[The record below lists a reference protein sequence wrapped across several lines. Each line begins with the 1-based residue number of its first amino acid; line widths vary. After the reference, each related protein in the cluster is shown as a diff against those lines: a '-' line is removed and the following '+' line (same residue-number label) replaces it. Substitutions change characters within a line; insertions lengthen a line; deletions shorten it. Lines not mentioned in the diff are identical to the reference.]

1 MESQRRVA
9 AHNATRRNLP
19 LLGEDPLTE
28 LGQRQIE
35 AALGQATF
43 WRKVAY
49 LPTTGSTND
58 VAKDLAAR
66 GAAEGT
72 VVVADQQT
80 AGRGRLGRRWLAPPA
95 TCLLCSLL
103 FRPVLSLAQANRLT
117 MLSSLAAADAV
128 REVAGL
134 RVSLKWPNDLI
145 VPPTWKKLSG
155 VLTETGMVGAQLDF
169 VVVGIGVNVN
179 VPPEALPDL
188 DPNAT
193 SILAETGRVVDRL
206 TLLTAFLAEVERRY
220 EALRA
225 GANPRQE
232 WAGRLATLGRSVK
245 ATTSDGVF
253 TGVAE
258 SVDEDGALLLRA
270 PGGALRRLVAGDV
283 TLAH

>member
-1 MESQRRVA
+1 VES
-9 AHNATRRNLP
+9 RNLP

-35 AALGQATF
+35 SALGQATF
-43 WRKVAY
+43 WRKVVY
-49 LPTTGSTND
+49 LPTVGSTND
-58 VAKDLAAR
+58 AAKDLAAR
-66 GAAEGT
+66 GAPEGT
-72 VVVADQQT
+72 VVVADEQT
-80 AGRGRLGRRWLAPPA
+80 AGRGRLGRCWLAPPS

-103 FRPVLSLAQANRLT
+103 FRPALSLAQANRLT

-128 REVAGL
+128 NEVAGL

-169 VVVGIGVNVN
+169 VVVGVGVNVN

-206 TLLTAFLAEVERRY
+206 ALLTAFLAEVERRY
-220 EALRA
+220 ETLRT

-232 WAGRLATLGRSVK
+232 WAGRLATLGRLVK

-270 PGGALRRLVAGDV
+270 SDGALRRLLAGDV
-283 TLAH
+283 TLARSAD